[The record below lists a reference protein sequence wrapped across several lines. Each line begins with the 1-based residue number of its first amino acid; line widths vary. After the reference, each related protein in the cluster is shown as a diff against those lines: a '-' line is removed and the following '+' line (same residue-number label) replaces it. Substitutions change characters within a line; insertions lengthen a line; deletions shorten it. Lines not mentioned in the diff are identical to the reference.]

1 MWGGFKPAPTRHVSS
16 AMKTRI
22 VLIAIIV
29 IAAAVLAWR
38 WKSAHQPPRPR
49 AQVIA
54 EIDNDLRERAARGFA
69 GVVLLE
75 QNGTILL
82 HRGYG
87 LADRAAARPITVDTG
102 FDIGSLV
109 KPFTCAAIFK
119 LEGAGKLHRS
129 DTLGRFFANVP
140 ADKASITVEQLL
152 AHTSGLP
159 DFVDR
164 ASKPVRY
171 STDDNDP
178 DYEPVSRDEIVR
190 RAMGAKLLFT
200 PGQKSEYSNL
210 GYSLLGAIVEIA
222 SGQPYERFVNAAVFR
237 PAGMTRTGYL
247 LPGWTRAQLAVGYK
261 GSRAWGTPLDHP
273 WLADGPSWN
282 LRANGGMLSTAEDL
296 RRWLDALEH
305 DKIFTPAEK
314 AAFFDLSIHKNR
326 RGARTMGVAG
336 SNEIFDAC
344 YLWYVDEHRAIIA
357 LTSSDQSRA
366 EKMVPDLARQ
376 MRDMTP

>member
-1 MWGGFKPAPTRHVSS
+1 
-16 AMKTRI
+16 MKKRI
-22 VLIAIIV
+22 VLIALAV
-29 IAAAVLAWR
+29 AIAAVFACR
-38 WKSAHQPPRPR
+38 SKSPRPR
-49 AQVIA
+49 AQVLA
-54 EIDNDLRERAARGFA
+54 EVDSDLRGRVAHGFA

-75 QNGTILL
+75 QDGAILL

-87 LADRAAARPITVDTG
+87 LADRAAARPVTVDTG

-109 KPFTCAAIFK
+109 KPFTGAAILK
-119 LEGAGKLHRS
+119 LEGAGKLRRS

-140 ADKASITVEQLL
+140 ADKASITIQQLL

-164 ASKPVRY
+164 ASKPVTY
-171 STDDNDP
+171 STEANDP

-190 RAMGAKLLFT
+190 RAMNAKLLFA
-200 PGQKSEYSNL
+200 PGEKSEYSNL
-210 GYSLLGAIVEIA
+210 GYSVLGAIVEIA
-222 SGQPYERFVNAAVFR
+222 SGQPYERYVSDAVFR

-282 LRANGGMLSTAEDL
+282 LRANGGMLSTAEEL

-314 AAFFDLSIHKNR
+314 AAFFDLYIHKNK
-326 RGARTMGVAG
+326 RGARTMGAAG
-336 SNEIFDAC
+336 SNDIFDAC
-344 YLWYVDEHRAIIA
+344 YLWYVDEHRAVIA
-357 LTSSDQSRA
+357 ITSSDQSRA
-366 EKMVPDLARQ
+366 EKMVPELARL
-376 MRDMTP
+376 MREMK